1 MNIKDILDAKLDLR
15 MEAMDLEHEVR
26 MIEERV
32 KQLHREMEEDAEPEG
47 GPVCDQY
54 ADAIDAEEKNMQKIT
69 NQIAEVFARLN
80 ELEEKY

>member
-1 MNIKDILDAKLDLR
+1 MKIKDILDAKLDLR
-15 MEAMDLEHEVR
+15 MQAMDLEYEVK

-54 ADAIDAEEKNMQKIT
+54 ADAIDAEEKNMQKVT
-69 NQIAEVFARLN
+69 KQLN
-80 ELEEKY
+80 EVLAKLTELDEKY

>member
-1 MNIKDILDAKLDLR
+1 MKIKDILDAKLDLR
-15 MEAMDLEHEVR
+15 MQAMDLEHEVK

-47 GPVCDQY
+47 GPMCDQY
-54 ADAIDAEEKNMQKIT
+54 ADAIDAEEKKMQNVTKEL
-69 NQIAEVFARLN
+69 NVVWNRLN

>member
-1 MNIKDILDAKLDLR
+1 MKIKDILDAKLDLR
-15 MEAMDLEHEVR
+15 MQAMDLEHEVK

-54 ADAIDAEEKNMQKIT
+54 ADAIDAEEKNMQNVTKRLK
-69 NQIAEVFARLN
+69 EVFAQLN

>member
-1 MNIKDILDAKLDLR
+1 MKIKDILDAKLDLR
-15 MEAMDLEHEVR
+15 MQAMDLEHEVK

-32 KQLHREMEEDAEPEG
+32 KQLLREMEEDAEPEG

-54 ADAIDAEEKNMQKIT
+54 ADAIDAEEKKMQKVT
-69 NQIAEVFARLN
+69 KELNVVWNRLN

>member
-15 MEAMDLEHEVR
+15 FQAMDLEHEVK

-32 KQLHREMEEDAEPEG
+32 KQLHREMEQDAEPEG

-54 ADAIDAEEKNMQKIT
+54 ADAIDAEEKNMQKVT
-69 NQIAEVFARLN
+69 KQLNEVFKKLN

>member
-1 MNIKDILDAKLDLR
+1 MKIKDILDAKLNLR
-15 MEAMDLEHEVR
+15 MQAMDLEHEVK

-54 ADAIDAEEKNMQKIT
+54 ADAIDAEEKKMQNVTKEL
-69 NQIAEVFARLN
+69 NVVWARLN

>member
-1 MNIKDILDAKLDLR
+1 MKIKDILDAKLDLR
-15 MEAMDLEHEVR
+15 MKAMDLEHEVK

-54 ADAIDAEEKNMQKIT
+54 ADAIHMEEVRMR
-69 NQIAEVFARLN
+69 EVTKQLN
-80 ELEEKY
+80 EVLDRLTELDEKY

>member
-1 MNIKDILDAKLDLR
+1 MKIKDILDAKLNLR
-15 MEAMDLEHEVR
+15 MQAMDLEQEVK

-54 ADAIDAEEKNMQKIT
+54 ADAIDAEEKKMQNVTKEL
-69 NQIAEVFARLN
+69 NVVWARLN

>member
-15 MEAMDLEHEVR
+15 MEAMDLEHEVK

-32 KQLHREMEEDAEPEG
+32 KQLHREMEQDAEPEG

-54 ADAIDAEEKNMQKIT
+54 ADAIDAEEKNMVKIT
-69 NQIAEVFARLN
+69 KKLNEVLAKLT

>member
-15 MEAMDLEHEVR
+15 MEAMDLEHEVK

>member
-1 MNIKDILDAKLDLR
+1 MKIKDILDAKLDLR
-15 MEAMDLEHEVR
+15 MQAMDLEHEVK

-54 ADAIDAEEKNMQKIT
+54 ADAIDAEEKNMQKVT
-69 NQIAEVFARLN
+69 KQLN
-80 ELEEKY
+80 EVLAKLTELDEKY

>member
-1 MNIKDILDAKLDLR
+1 MKIKDILDAKLDLR
-15 MEAMDLEHEVR
+15 MEAMDLEHEVK

-32 KQLHREMEEDAEPEG
+32 KQLHREMEQDAEPEG

-54 ADAIDAEEKNMQKIT
+54 ADAIDAEEKNMVKIT
-69 NQIAEVFARLN
+69 KQLNEVFAKLN

>member
-1 MNIKDILDAKLDLR
+1 MKIKDILDAKLDLR
-15 MEAMDLEHEVR
+15 MQAMDLEHEVK

-32 KQLHREMEEDAEPEG
+32 KQLHREMEEDADPEG

-54 ADAIDAEEKNMQKIT
+54 ADAIDAEEKKMQKVT
-69 NQIAEVFARLN
+69 KELNVVWNRLN

>member
-1 MNIKDILDAKLDLR
+1 MKIKDILDAKLNLR
-15 MEAMDLEHEVR
+15 MEAMDLEHEVK

-54 ADAIDAEEKNMQKIT
+54 ADAIDAEEKKMQNVTKEL
-69 NQIAEVFARLN
+69 NVVWARLN

>member
-1 MNIKDILDAKLDLR
+1 MKIKDILDAKLDLR
-15 MEAMDLEHEVR
+15 MQAMDLEHEVK

-54 ADAIDAEEKNMQKIT
+54 ADAIDAEEKKMQNVTKEL
-69 NQIAEVFARLN
+69 NVVWNRLN

>member
-1 MNIKDILDAKLDLR
+1 MKIKDILDAKLDLR
-15 MEAMDLEHEVR
+15 MKAMDLEHEVK

-54 ADAIDAEEKNMQKIT
+54 ADAIHMEEVKMR
-69 NQIAEVFARLN
+69 EVTKQLN
-80 ELEEKY
+80 EVLNNIGTPVNL

>member
-1 MNIKDILDAKLDLR
+1 MKIKDILDAKLDLR
-15 MEAMDLEHEVR
+15 MQAMDLEHEVK

-54 ADAIDAEEKNMQKIT
+54 ADAIHMEEVKMQKVT
-69 NQIAEVFARLN
+69 KELNVVWARLN

>member
-1 MNIKDILDAKLDLR
+1 MKIKDILDAKLNLR
-15 MEAMDLEHEVR
+15 MQAMDLEHEGK

-54 ADAIDAEEKNMQKIT
+54 ADAIHMEEVRMR
-69 NQIAEVFARLN
+69 EVTKQLN
-80 ELEEKY
+80 EVLDRLTELDEKY

>member
-1 MNIKDILDAKLDLR
+1 MKIKDILDAKLDLR
-15 MEAMDLEHEVR
+15 MQAMDLEHEVK

-32 KQLHREMEEDAEPEG
+32 KQLHREMEQDAEPEG

>member
-1 MNIKDILDAKLDLR
+1 MKIKDILDAKLDLR
-15 MEAMDLEHEVR
+15 MQAMDLEHEVK

-54 ADAIDAEEKNMQKIT
+54 ADAIDAEEKKMQNVTKEL
-69 NQIAEVFARLN
+69 NVVWARLN

>member
-1 MNIKDILDAKLDLR
+1 MKIKDILDAKLDLR
-15 MEAMDLEHEVR
+15 MQAMDLEYEVK

-54 ADAIDAEEKNMQKIT
+54 ADAIDAEEKKMQNVTKEL
-69 NQIAEVFARLN
+69 NVVWARLN

>member
-1 MNIKDILDAKLDLR
+1 MKIKDILDAKLDLR
-15 MEAMDLEHEVR
+15 MQAMDLEHEVK

-54 ADAIDAEEKNMQKIT
+54 ADAIDAEEKKMQKVT
-69 NQIAEVFARLN
+69 KELNVVWNRLN